1 MLLHYTPHT
10 QFPSPS
16 MLPSVEQSV
25 HCDQQPSPTT
35 RKIKRARH
43 PQVINKE
50 FTTYTHLSSSSHQ
63 QLSTVW
69 LVTHSTEHLC
79 ITLWE
84 RVGYGVTYQWCTSI
98 FISTINIKLPCNMSC
113 ELVISVGPTTSP
125 YIPIHITQIQKRKIH
140 FCGLIL
146 NCKNCQNRLSSKL
159 SSPMLSEKRLECS
172 MSVSWN

>member
-1 MLLHYTPHT
+1 MLLHYTLHT

-35 RKIKRARH
+35 RQIKRARH

-98 FISTINIKLPCNMSC
+98 FISTINIKLPCNVPR
-113 ELVISVGPTTSP
+113 ELVISVGPTPSP
-125 YIPIHITQIQKRKIH
+125 YYPHTHHTALMNTENEIKKI
-140 FCGLIL
+140 FIFVDWYLIA
-146 NCKNCQNRLSSKL
+146 KL
-159 SSPMLSEKRLECS
+159 PKSFILKIK
-172 MSVSWN
+172 